1 LLDSVYLHMRS
12 GEFLTGRSWA
22 GLERQVEEAVE
33 HWRGPV
39 HGIWEMRGSP
49 QHFVSSKIM
58 CWVACDRGA
67 RLAEVLDK
75 PDLAARWAAE
85 AELIK
90 ADVLEHGVDGRGVL
104 TQVYGSDALDASLLL
119 APLMR
124 FLPADD
130 PRIRAT
136 VLAIAD
142 ELTLDGLVLRYRV
155 EEIDD
160 GLDGE
165 EATFAICSF
174 WLVSALVEIGEI
186 ERARDLC
193 ERMLSFASPL
203 GLYAEEI
210 DPRTGRHWGNFPQA
224 FTHLAQINALMH
236 IVRAD
241 AVAPSGPPPLR

>member
-1 LLDSVYLHMRS
+1 M
-12 GEFLTGRSWA
+12 
-22 GLERQVEEAVE
+22 
-33 HWRGPV
+33 RGP
-39 HGIWEMRGSP
+39 P
-49 QHFVSSKIM
+49 LHFTSSKIM

-67 RLAEVLDK
+67 RLAEAFDK
-75 PDLAARWAAE
+75 PELATRWSTQADA
-85 AELIK
+85 IK
-90 ADVLEHGVDGRGVL
+90 ADVLANGVDARGVL
-104 TQVYGSDALDASLLL
+104 TQAYGSDALDASLLL

-130 PRIRAT
+130 PVIKAT
-136 VLAIAD
+136 VIAIAD
-142 ELTLDGLVLRYRV
+142 ELTIDGLVLRYRV
-155 EEIDD
+155 EETDD

-174 WLVSALVEIGEI
+174 WLVSALTEIGEL

-236 IVRAD
+236 IIRAD
-241 AVAPSGPPPLR
+241 AASGTTPLR